1 MKRTIIR
8 KIIFGLFILPS
19 ILSLVFLSSC
29 TPDLGQFNTEN
40 GGFED
45 YYDCIDDLVGKY
57 ESPKADDAT
66 KMELKNQTYDLEDS
80 ITNEYI
86 MEHLDWKDGAEKVEF
101 RQYIYIVV
109 PFNRDLKVES
119 LAFFVRKDQG
129 SASGEL
135 EFSAFYFPNSDSCPK
150 DDKLKKSSDP
160 DTKTQDGQEVVIEY
174 GDPKKESRNASV
186 SLYVTTEFDSFVME
200 KFHQTVDYGTSYV
213 SDGCLLAKKGS
224 YLYLRIE
231 NNSALDRSRTPI
243 SIQFINLLVRA
254 I

>member
-29 TPDLGQFNTEN
+29 TPDVGQFNTEN

-135 EFSAFYFPNSDSCPK
+135 EFSAFFVCPFTMFSKNPSISDSSAFSR
-150 DDKLKKSSDP
+150 KSITNLWSI
-160 DTKTQDGQEVVIEY
+160 VV
-174 GDPKKESRNASV
+174 
-186 SLYVTTEFDSFVME
+186 
-200 KFHQTVDYGTSYV
+200 
-213 SDGCLLAKKGS
+213 LLS
-224 YLYLRIE
+224 
-231 NNSALDRSRTPI
+231 
-243 SIQFINLLVRA
+243 
-254 I
+254 